1 MSHGFEITCRC
12 GHRADI
18 DAFTGT
24 PIFGDLPNG
33 HFQCP
38 ACHRA
43 WTRAPAGE
51 WRTITAPNGATIAI
65 PERIELV
72 PIQARL

>member
-24 PIFGDLPNG
+24 G
-33 HFQCP
+33 
-38 ACHRA
+38 AKTATSSA
-43 WTRAPAGE
+43 WPMTPPRSKPSEG
-51 WRTITAPNGATIAI
+51 N
-65 PERIELV
+65 
-72 PIQARL
+72 